1 VNAPFLLK
9 EKPKNMPHLYIF
21 LGLLFIGLFASCFM
35 G

>member
-1 VNAPFLLK
+1 MTAPFLLK
-9 EKPKNMPHLYIF
+9 EEPKNMPHLYIF